1 MKKFLIASLLVVG
14 FMGCTFAVEIKSNF
28 LYALVLQV
36 LTEWEI
42 SPDQMVTV
50 LQNCEKKN
58 KKLGKQCWEV
68 VTMMTVD
75 TEKKAEEENKTKEEL
90 KAEVKEEVKAEVR
103 EQVTA
108 EVKDEIKE
116 QVKAELKA
124 EEEAEA
130 ERKRLEEEEVERLRQ
145 EELQKNYDAAM
156 KSYQECTR
164 THQNPFPNNPYYH
177 YISPCSFPILW

>member
-1 MKKFLIASLLVVG
+1 MKKILVASLLAVG

-75 TEKKAEEENKTKEEL
+75 TEKKAEEEKKTKEEL
-90 KAEVKEEVKAEVR
+90 KEEVKEEVR

-124 EEEAEA
+124 EEEEK
-130 ERKRLEEEEVERLRQ
+130 KRLEEEAEQKQR
-145 EELQKNYDAAM
+145 EEDYQKAKEAYEKCMANYRSSST
-156 KSYQECTR
+156 SYNKGVVTQ
-164 THQNPFPNNPYYH
+164 FLV
-177 YISPCSFPILW
+177 SPCMIVWYNA

>member
-1 MKKFLIASLLVVG
+1 MVVG

-75 TEKKAEEENKTKEEL
+75 TEKKAEEEKKTKEEL
-90 KAEVKEEVKAEVR
+90 KAEVKEEVKEEVKAEVR
-103 EQVTA
+103 EQVKAEVTA

-130 ERKRLEEEEVERLRQ
+130 ERIRLEEEEAERLRQ
-145 EELQKNYDAAM
+145 EEQKKIIDKCLAEQAKKSSYTPSYKNQKISLQM
-156 KSYQECTR
+156 PI
-164 THQNPFPNNPYYH
+164 NPCFM
-177 YISPCSFPILW
+177 LW

>member
-1 MKKFLIASLLVVG
+1 MKKFLVASLLVVG

-75 TEKKAEEENKTKEEL
+75 TEKKAEEEKKTKEEL
-90 KAEVKEEVKAEVR
+90 KEEVKAEVR
-103 EQVTA
+103 EQVKAEVTA

-124 EEEAEA
+124 EKEAEA
-130 ERKRLEEEEVERLRQ
+130 ERIRLEEEEAERLRQ
-145 EELQKNYDAAM
+145 EEQQKLREQQQAAC
-156 KSYQECTR
+156 KNSKIPCR
-164 THQNPFPNNPYYH
+164 PYYWV
-177 YISPCSFPILW
+177 LW

>member
-1 MKKFLIASLLVVG
+1 
-14 FMGCTFAVEIKSNF
+14 MGCTFAVEIKSNF

-75 TEKKAEEENKTKEEL
+75 TEKKAEEEKKTKEEL

-103 EQVTA
+103 EQVKAEVTA

-124 EEEAEA
+124 EEEEK
-130 ERKRLEEEEVERLRQ
+130 KRLEEEEIRRINEQSAKL
-145 EELQKNYDAAM
+145 LQGCMN
-156 KSYQECTR
+156 QFW
-164 THQNPFPNNPYYH
+164 FP
-177 YISPCSFPILW
+177 CVLW

>member
-1 MKKFLIASLLVVG
+1 MKKILVASLLVVC

-75 TEKKAEEENKTKEEL
+75 TEKKAEEEKKTKEEL
-90 KAEVKEEVKAEVR
+90 KAEVKEEVK
-103 EQVTA
+103 A

-124 EEEAEA
+124 EEEEK
-130 ERKRLEEEEVERLRQ
+130 KRLEEEEIRRINEQSAKL
-145 EELQKNYDAAM
+145 LQGCMN
-156 KSYQECTR
+156 Q
-164 THQNPFPNNPYYH
+164 FWL
-177 YISPCSFPILW
+177 PCVLW

>member
-1 MKKFLIASLLVVG
+1 MVVG

-36 LTEWEI
+36 LAEWEI

-75 TEKKAEEENKTKEEL
+75 TEKKVEEEKKTKEEL
-90 KAEVKEEVKAEVR
+90 KEEVKAEVR
-103 EQVTA
+103 EQVKAEVTA

-124 EEEAEA
+124 EEEEK
-130 ERKRLEEEEVERLRQ
+130 KRLEEEEIRRINEQSAKL
-145 EELQKNYDAAM
+145 LQGCMN
-156 KSYQECTR
+156 Q
-164 THQNPFPNNPYYH
+164 FWL
-177 YISPCSFPILW
+177 PCVLW